1 MGFASTSVIL
11 WPKRAVKL
19 VLAARHNF
27 SIGGIDL
34 RFPVTHS
41 SFSVHVP
48 GILSL
53 FLHQSSFLVWALW
66 LSQSFI
72 LCAFPTHLVKAAQ
85 YLSCHLP
92 GGFHQ
97 VSFTRYLSPGNAWL
111 LRVPLFRLSCFLLCS
126 SVTSHWHFGAQP
138 WSSSIL
144 SCWSER
150 LLGCFPR
157 PAALGQPAKPR
168 RATGS
173 GKPAQPSPT
182 TRAGGRRAC
191 PRLTLGN
198 GVRWPRVVSPSCLG
212 LRVARAHLGNPRAR
226 G

>member
-19 VLAARHNF
+19 VLAAQHNF

-72 LCAFPTHLVKAAQ
+72 FCAFPTHLVKAAQ

-97 VSFTRYLSPGNAWL
+97 VSFTR
-111 LRVPLFRLSCFLLCS
+111 
-126 SVTSHWHFGAQP
+126 
-138 WSSSIL
+138 
-144 SCWSER
+144 
-150 LLGCFPR
+150 
-157 PAALGQPAKPR
+157 
-168 RATGS
+168 
-173 GKPAQPSPT
+173 
-182 TRAGGRRAC
+182 
-191 PRLTLGN
+191 
-198 GVRWPRVVSPSCLG
+198 
-212 LRVARAHLGNPRAR
+212 
-226 G
+226 